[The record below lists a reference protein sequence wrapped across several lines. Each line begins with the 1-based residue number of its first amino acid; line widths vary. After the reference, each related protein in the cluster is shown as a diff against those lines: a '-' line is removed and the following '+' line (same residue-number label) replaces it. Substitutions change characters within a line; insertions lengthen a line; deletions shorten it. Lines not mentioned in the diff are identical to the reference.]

1 MWPVVA
7 RVVAGMP
14 TSLITPVEDRKR
26 LARRL
31 AGSGRGF
38 AEQYGFRVTNN
49 PASLFQVL
57 YPVGAAGPS
66 G

>member
-1 MWPVVA
+1 MVA
-7 RVVAGMP
+7 RVVAGMAS
-14 TSLITPVEDRKR
+14 TLINPVEDRKR

-49 PASLFQVL
+49 PATERALLADL
-57 YPVGAAGPS
+57 YAELTD
-66 G
+66 